1 MEHNRKIVKCR
12 TCQSEIFF
20 IKMNGKYHPVNVMPK
35 LVYILDE
42 LEGLPAEWILTKGYE
57 SHFSNCPEAKH
68 FRKNKD

>member
-1 MEHNRKIVKCR
+1 
-12 TCQSEIFF
+12 
-20 IKMNGKYHPVNVMPK
+20 MNGKYHPVNVMPK